1 MDCAIAA
8 YILVLAESNATT
20 HTAADRQLYQ
30 RYLADAAA
38 LLARAVSGASVLEL
52 VPLIRDHE
60 RLLSLTWLKGP
71 EHVAVFKAWQAVI
84 DKAPSA
90 RAI

>member
-1 MDCAIAA
+1 MDRAIAA
-8 YILVLAESNATT
+8 YILVLAESNAKT

-30 RYLADAAA
+30 KYLADAAA
-38 LLARAVSGASVLEL
+38 LLARAVSGASVSDL

-60 RLLSLTWLKGP
+60 RLLGLTWLKGP
-71 EHVAVFKAWQAVI
+71 DHVAVFKAWQEVI
-84 DKAPSA
+84 DRAPDA